1 MLDSEKL
8 DTVLLHCYKDMTAS
22 VTRIYAIEL
31 PVNNDD
37 SRMNAATL
45 FDYIILMLLLIREP
59 RFLKTS
65 FGLMVGHMQCSIR
78 KALTCQSFDVTTT
91 LIHKFCFLLRSSR
104 NILCVLFR
112 HSLSVTAL
120 APNFLTLSR
129 LTFERLCFT

>member
-1 MLDSEKL
+1 
-8 DTVLLHCYKDMTAS
+8 MTAS
-22 VTRIYAIEL
+22 VTRKYAIEL

-91 LIHKFCFLLRSSR
+91 LIHKFYFLLRSSR
-104 NILCVLFR
+104 TILCVLFR
-112 HSLSVTAL
+112 HSQSVAAL
-120 APNFLTLSR
+120 ARNFLSLFKTDLR
-129 LTFERLCFT
+129 TVVFHLIN